1 MWEDTYPAP
10 APASS
15 GSSTQDLLN
24 GIFGL
29 ASKKLDQETL
39 KGQTQQTFNGGSTT
53 PRYGVA
59 EGGVPFVAGN
69 PSFTGGQFF
78 GVPAP
83 LVLVGVG
90 ILALAFILHGK
101 H

>member
-1 MWEDTYPAP
+1 MWDTTTDPAP

-15 GSSTQDLLN
+15 GSPVTDVIN

-29 ASKKLDQETL
+29 ASKKLDQEAL
-39 KGQTQQTFNGGSTT
+39 RSSSQQLGTNST
-53 PRYGVA
+53 PKLGVNQD
-59 EGGVPFVAGN
+59 GVPFFAGKATFA
-69 PSFTGGQFF
+69 SGTIG

-90 ILALAFILHGK
+90 ILALAFILHGRGR
-101 H
+101 